1 MFELNKKQEEFL
13 YRLIDMEKDTNRFNS
28 YIIDLI
34 DSKSPHIEYTMLTEL
49 GKAGMI
55 EYAQYE
61 KDLIIGD
68 ITSAGLSYKDY
79 KKEKEMQVKR
89 EHNLKIKCSI
99 IGAVLGSV
107 TTFIITNAVPITS
120 MILSLFQ

>member
-1 MFELNKKQEEFL
+1 
-13 YRLIDMEKDTNRFNS
+13 
-28 YIIDLI
+28 
-34 DSKSPHIEYTMLTEL
+34 MLTEL

>member
-1 MFELNKKQEEFL
+1 MLVFCIKTTRKK
-13 YRLIDMEKDTNRFNS
+13 N
-28 YIIDLI
+28 
-34 DSKSPHIEYTMLTEL
+34 
-49 GKAGMI
+49 
-55 EYAQYE
+55 
-61 KDLIIGD
+61 
-68 ITSAGLSYKDY
+68 
-79 KKEKEMQVKR
+79 EMQVKR